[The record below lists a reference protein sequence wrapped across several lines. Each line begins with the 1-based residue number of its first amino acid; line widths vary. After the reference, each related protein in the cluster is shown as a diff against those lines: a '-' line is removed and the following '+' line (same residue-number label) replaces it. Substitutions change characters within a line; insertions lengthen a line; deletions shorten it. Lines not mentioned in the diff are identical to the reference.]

1 MTDERD
7 PQLVYAD
14 KIAKLLR
21 MAETIDDPAH
31 AENLTNKAQELM
43 VKYAISEAL
52 LAVAQGEQ
60 LQDEIVRET
69 IKYTGIFHMALFD
82 IGKQIAVANNCKHLI
97 MTHSG
102 KTQSDLIVV
111 GFSKDVRNV
120 KVLDQSL
127 QVQASTAMQRWYRT
141 QDVTGA
147 TPMMKAKMRR
157 QFLFSF
163 AQGLGARLREAN
175 RAGTADAV
183 KEEAERSGT
192 DADTLKKSTDLVLLT
207 KKERIDEWMDKEYGK
222 TLKMVKRNYSSGGYG
237 ASVAGYNAGKN
248 ADLGDPRLAGKKAIG
263 S

>member
-1 MTDERD
+1 MTDESD

-21 MAETIDDPAH
+21 KAETTDSPGEADL
-31 AENLTNKAQELM
+31 LTEKAQALM

-52 LAVAQGEQ
+52 LAVAKGEQ
-60 LQDEIVRET
+60 LQDEIVKET

-97 MTHSG
+97 LTHSG
-102 KTQSDLIVV
+102 KTQSDLVV
-111 GFSKDVRNV
+111 IGFSKDVRNV

-127 QVQASTAMQRWYRT
+127 QVQASTAMQKWYRT
-141 QDVTGA
+141 QDVTGY

-175 RAGTADAV
+175 RAGAEDAV
-183 KEEAERSGT
+183 KAEAQRSGV
-192 DADTLKKSTDLVLLT
+192 DESSVEKSKDLVLLT
-207 KKERIDEWMDKEYGK
+207 KKERLDDWMDREYGK
-222 TLKMVKRNYSSGGYG
+222 TLRFVKRNYSSGGYG